1 MASIRRRSWQ
11 TASGELREVWQCD
24 FVDQEGHRRHRQF
37 TRKKDADRFM
47 VTARGQVAEGVYTP
61 ESSSVT
67 LREACKL
74 WVKYGGKK
82 GPDKERGT
90 VVQYEQHVRH
100 ILAQID
106 GNRRLAKLT
115 RPRCEQLKDDL
126 LMAHSREMARK
137 VLQSFRS
144 VLHTAQRRG
153 LVAQNVAA
161 AVTVGAN
168 VRGRRKLKAGV
179 DLPTLAELEAMLA
192 AASTRPKPKAM
203 LCLAA
208 LCGLR
213 ISEIRG
219 LRWANVDLS
228 GRPAVHVVERAD
240 RWGAIGDPK
249 SGDAHRTIPLGDVA
263 ARALR
268 EWRLAQPGG
277 RSLVFGTARDKPDTL
292 GNLTKR
298 MLAPLERTAG
308 VPHYGWHGLRH
319 HRISSWLKAGLDPKH
334 VQTLAGHA
342 GLTMTMNVYGHFLPT
357 DDADQRVA
365 AAELFAT

>member
-1 MASIRRRSWQ
+1 MATIRERVWTGADGVQRR
-11 TASGELREVWQCD
+11 AWQCD
-24 FVDQEGHRRHRQF
+24 FVDQQGRRRAKQF
-37 TRKKDADRFM
+37 QRKKDADRWL
-47 VTARGQVAEGVYTP
+47 VQARGQVERGTFSP
-61 ESSSVT
+61 ESSSLT
-67 LREACKL
+67 LREACEL

-100 ILAQID
+100 ILALID
-106 GNRRLAKLT
+106 GNLRLAKLT

-126 LMAHSREMARK
+126 LGAHSREMARK

-208 LCGLR
+208 LAGLR
-213 ISEIRG
+213 ASEIRG
-219 LRWANVDLS
+219 LRWANVDLA

-249 SGDAHRTIPLGDVA
+249 SVDAHRTVPLGDVA
-263 ARALR
+263 ARALK
-268 EWRLAQPGG
+268 EWKVAQPGG
-277 RSLVFGTARDKPDTL
+277 RSLVFGTARDKPDML

-298 MLAPLERTAG
+298 VLAPLEREAG

-342 GLTMTMNVYGHFLPT
+342 SLTMTLDVYGHFLPT

-365 AAELFAT
+365 AAELYAT